1 MSIQMQ
7 GRIDWKKYAA
17 VAIFV
22 SAGLLAVWIFMK
34 YGVHVLFPFLLAW
47 VLSLFIMPLAERM
60 SMATKIPRKLCSV
73 LLLLISL
80 ALLVGAIF
88 LSVNRL
94 IREIEGLLRFLG
106 EDSEMIEEKI
116 QQTVELIS
124 NFVRNIPVFSA
135 LEGAEGNEMLSIDL
149 GELVTEFFR
158 ECVSNLTARIPKLI
172 GKVVAGVPQAL
183 LFLLVFLISSFYFS
197 VDGDRIA
204 EGIRSF
210 LPKGISQHTVGLRR
224 KASALLYRYLRVYL
238 VLFLLTFT
246 ELLVG
251 FTLLGRSYAFI
262 LAFVISALDVLPL
275 LGVGSVLLPWSGFLF
290 LVRDFNG
297 AIGLLILWGFITVV
311 RQIVEP
317 RLIGE
322 SFGMHPLLALVS
334 LYAGLKLFGFVG
346 ILIGPAVTVFAK
358 LAVSELKKTGE
369 GMQAANPPNARKS
382 ERSPEKEFSRINRRR

>member
-1 MSIQMQ
+1 MSIQIQ

-17 VAIFV
+17 VTILA
-22 SAGLLAVWIFMK
+22 SAGILALWIFMK

-47 VLSLFIMPLAERM
+47 VLSLFIIPIAERM
-60 SMATKIPRKLCSV
+60 SAATKLPRKLCSV

-80 ALLVGAIF
+80 ALLVGVIF

-94 IREIEGLLRFLG
+94 MREIEDLLRFLA
-106 EDSEMIEEKI
+106 EDSEIIEEKI
-116 QQTVELIS
+116 QQTVGFIS
-124 NFVRNIPVFSA
+124 DFVRNIPIFSA
-135 LEGAEGNEMLSIDL
+135 LEGAEGGEMLSIDL

-158 ECVSNLTARIPKLI
+158 ESVSNLTARIPKLI
-172 GKVVAGVPQAL
+172 AKVVAGVPQAL
-183 LFLLVFLISSFYFS
+183 LFLLVFMISSFYFS

-210 LPKGISQHTVGLRR
+210 LPRGISERTVGFRR
-224 KASALLYRYLRVYL
+224 KASALLYRYLRVYF

-251 FTLLGRSYAFI
+251 LTLLGRSYAFI
-262 LAFVISALDVLPL
+262 LALVISGLDILPL

-290 LVRDFNG
+290 LVRDFSG
-297 AIGLLILWGFITVV
+297 AIGLLILWGVITVV

-317 RLIGE
+317 KLIGE
-322 SFGMHPLLALVS
+322 SFGMHPLLALIS

-346 ILIGPAVTVFAK
+346 ILVGPAVTVFAK
-358 LAVSELKKTGE
+358 LAVSELKKKGE
-369 GMQAANPPNARKS
+369 GIQAAKPPNA
-382 ERSPEKEFSRINRRR
+382 